1 MIWIHLLILLWM
13 FRTDGGRV
21 VLGQR
26 LKALRLPKGAEI
38 WGFLCAHM
46 HPGRAQLSEVVPGQ
60 PCLHINA
67 GVPLLRTL
75 KQGRAPVRSLPLQP
89 KRKGIFTQ
97 FGAPPCYKF
106 PQRLQIVGKY
116 VGLCRGVKIDSG
128 SWFLPSLQSAV
139 EFQS

>member
-1 MIWIHLLILLWM
+1 MIWIHLLILPRML
-13 FRTDGGRV
+13 RTDSGHV
-21 VLGQR
+21 MLGQH

-38 WGFLCAHM
+38 LGFLHAHM
-46 HPGRAQLSEVVPGQ
+46 HPGRAQLAEVVPGQ

-75 KQGRAPVRSLPLQP
+75 KQGCVPLCSLPLHP
-89 KRKGIFTQ
+89 KRKGLFTQ

-116 VGLCRGVKIDSG
+116 VGLCQGVKIDSG
-128 SWFLPSLQSAV
+128 SWFLPLLQSAV